1 MLKEILKKFAVPDD
15 IIQEIGNYVENSP
28 NLIEKFT
35 MSVMYLK
42 QYAAYLNLPD
52 SLGMA
57 VGLFIA
63 GFVIGG
69 GVVRFMTLRGIRPFN
84 DAKTYVIESES
95 TAKPRKSILR
105 DRAGSISKLGGAKV
119 RHESPARLSGIN
131 AIKRASSGLEM
142 VQIHSTVATPP
153 TDLL

>member
-1 MLKEILKKFAVPDD
+1 
-15 IIQEIGNYVENSP
+15 
-28 NLIEKFT
+28 
-35 MSVMYLK
+35 MSIMYLK

-57 VGLFIA
+57 VGLFFA

-84 DAKTYVIESES
+84 DAKTYVIEPEK
-95 TAKPRKSILR
+95 AKPRKSILR
-105 DRAGSISKLGGAKV
+105 DRAGSISKLGGVKV